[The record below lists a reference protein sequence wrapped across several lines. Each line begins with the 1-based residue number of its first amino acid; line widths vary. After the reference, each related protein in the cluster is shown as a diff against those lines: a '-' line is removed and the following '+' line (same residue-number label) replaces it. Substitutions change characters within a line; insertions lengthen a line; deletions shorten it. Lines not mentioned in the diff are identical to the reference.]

1 MASFSHTQ
9 SSSDRSQWRRSQDNK
24 VSPVHSISTAIFF
37 PGIRYFTNHLHVLK
51 WIRSVSKEGKIIE
64 ILPIREDKI
73 LSNLCFPYVHLLCW
87 LKTCFFYALDTT
99 DPTATPTLFR
109 IRTREDMESDIRQ
122 GAYVEWG
129 TVDGHHYGIKFAA
142 IREIIATGRTAL
154 IDCQCQV
161 TRMFTL

>member
-1 MASFSHTQ
+1 MYT
-9 SSSDRSQWRRSQDNK
+9 
-24 VSPVHSISTAIFF
+24 
-37 PGIRYFTNHLHVLK
+37 
-51 WIRSVSKEGKIIE
+51 
-64 ILPIREDKI
+64 
-73 LSNLCFPYVHLLCW
+73 CFVGWKLVF
-87 LKTCFFYALDTT
+87 FFYALDTT